1 MNSYKLI
8 VLILFAFLSVFGCEI
23 LTGKKEEN
31 TNLLAGLV
39 VLSSLN
45 TEIPFEI
52 VAAGKPGVKCGAEVS
67 SVAGVS
73 VSGSDGLYIKDAR
86 FYVHDVKYVLSDGTT
101 VDATLVPDGKWQTS
115 SVVLL
120 DFEDGTSD
128 CSAEGT
134 AETNKIIRTT
144 RAPGNVIGLEFKVGV
159 PYSLNHMTE
168 TTVSAP
174 FNVTKMQWSWLSG
187 FIFMKFDWKTTDSG
201 STVASTFHLG
211 SASCTGTAPA
221 VTCSLPNRST
231 IRVTS
236 AQGGGWIPSANP
248 VYFDV
253 QKLLDTTNTKSA
265 AIGMCMPGN
274 ANAECAKV
282 MTRTGLISA
291 SGASSGT
298 HAAFYLKP

>member
-1 MNSYKLI
+1 MKLYRLM
-8 VLILFAFLSVFGCEI
+8 VLILFSSLTTFGCEI
-23 LTGKKEEN
+23 LNDKKEDN
-31 TNLLAGLV
+31 ANLFAGLV
-39 VLSSLN
+39 LLGSLN

-52 VAAGKPGVKCGAEVS
+52 VAAGRTGVKCGSEVS
-67 SVAGVS
+67 SVAGMS

-86 FYVHDVKYVLSDGTT
+86 FYIHDVKYVLNDGTT

-115 SVVLL
+115 SVALL

-128 CSAEGT
+128 CAAEGNQ
-134 AETNKIIRTT
+134 ETNKIIRTT
-144 RAPGNVIGLEFKVGV
+144 RPPGNVIGLEFKVGV

-168 TTVSAP
+168 TTTSAP
-174 FNVTKMQWSWLSG
+174 FNVTKMQWEWLRG
-187 FIFMKFDWKTTDSG
+187 FIFMRFDWKTTDSG
-201 STVASTFHLG
+201 STVASAFHLG
-211 SASCTGTAPA
+211 SANCTGTTPA
-221 VTCSLPNRST
+221 VTCSLPNRPT

-236 AQGGGWIPSANP
+236 TEGSTWVPSANP

-265 AIGMCMPGN
+265 AINCMPGN

-282 MTRTGLISA
+282 FTRTGLISA
-291 SGASSGT
+291 SGVSSGT